1 MALIVKHVVAF
12 LALLESI
19 LREEGIARVSRLS
32 HQGNDI
38 PLTLAYAAMCF
49 TCSSFTALSTRFFST
64 KEPIGDVAIAS
75 LTHSALLV
83 HCKHADEIDDKNCV
97 AFGIGLV
104 DMLDV
109 RIDASNGNVIEDDYA
124 VRTQWSPLPSSASIL
139 LCSMAFFKKASESSS
154 PSAF

>member
-1 MALIVKHVVAF
+1 MALIVKHMVAF
-12 LALLESI
+12 LALLESV

-38 PLTLAYAAMCF
+38 SLTLAYAAMC
-49 TCSSFTALSTRFFST
+49 FST

-83 HCKHADEIDDKNCV
+83 HFKHADEIDDKNCV

-109 RIDASNGNVIEDDYA
+109 RIDAPNGNVIEDDYA
-124 VRTQWSPLPSSASIL
+124 VRTQWSPLPSLASIL

>member
-49 TCSSFTALSTRFFST
+49 SDAMATS
-64 KEPIGDVAIAS
+64 PIGSFVLKNLVERAVKELHVKHIA
-75 LTHSALLV
+75 A
-83 HCKHADEIDDKNCV
+83 
-97 AFGIGLV
+97 
-104 DMLDV
+104 
-109 RIDASNGNVIEDDYA
+109 YA
-124 VRTQWSPLPSSASIL
+124 RVSGMSFP
-139 LCSMAFFKKASESSS
+139 
-154 PSAF
+154 